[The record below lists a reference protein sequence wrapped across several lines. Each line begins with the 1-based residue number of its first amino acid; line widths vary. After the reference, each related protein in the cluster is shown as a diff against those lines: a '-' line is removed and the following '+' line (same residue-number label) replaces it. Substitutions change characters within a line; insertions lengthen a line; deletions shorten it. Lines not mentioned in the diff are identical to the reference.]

1 MDGIRFTWLGES
13 RREVLRKLV
22 GAEVS
27 EWSREWWIDHVP
39 ADIDVNPVDHR
50 SFIMRGAAPYVSTGE
65 LGSLALFL
73 GGRGSGALGR
83 HLAGAMDEEDAGWA
97 QRIGEDALEDLA
109 VRIFRRAGIADSPG
123 LRQSAS
129 PPELARAE
137 LGSCILAVT
146 VGRLGLNLALGRQLV
161 DRLVPPRA
169 PGKAGLASR
178 RSALDGIPIRLDAIM
193 DFGSVNLAQLTD
205 LRVGELLIGDTELGE
220 PLLMRI
226 EGGVVA
232 ANGYLRRTGTKRA
245 VMLDGLYSQEE
256 HKS

>member
-1 MDGIRFTWLGES
+1 VDGIRFTWLGES
-13 RREVLRKLV
+13 RREAFRALV

-27 EWSREWWIDHVP
+27 EWSREWWVGHTS
-39 ADIDVNPVDHR
+39 ADINVNPVDHR
-50 SFIMRGAAPYVSTGE
+50 SFIIRGAAPYVSTGE
-65 LGSLALFL
+65 AGSLALFL
-73 GGRGSGALGR
+73 GGRGAGALGR
-83 HLAGAMDEEDAGWA
+83 HLAGTVDEEDAGWA
-97 QRIGEDALEDLA
+97 QRIGENALEDLA
-109 VRIFRRAGIADSPG
+109 ARVFRQAGIAGGPG

-137 LGSCILAVT
+137 LGSCVLAIT
-146 VGRLGLNLALGRQLV
+146 IGRLGLNLAVGRQLI
-161 DRLVPPRA
+161 DRLVPPHA
-169 PGKAGLASR
+169 AEKAGLASR
-178 RSALDGIPIRLDAIM
+178 RSALEGIPVRLDAIM

-226 EGGVVA
+226 EGSIAA